1 MSGGATKE
9 DSSLRGIFLL
19 PKNEVLKEF
28 TFKLETGENKKG
40 PLVMEEDGT
49 LVFVMRNNGWVRR
62 KTVTFKIRCKSGSD
76 MTFLKPG
83 NANVAQMSE
92 KGWAQFDQL
101 GLGSRLLDKVYSE
114 ERGKE
119 EFKVTVTTGATIRF
133 SIPVRAKST
142 IDLNANLSYGD
153 MQLQCVIPHDPK
165 KILESAES
173 EAVRKLSERN
183 TKIKELEEAMVARS
197 NDNDEAQKAIA
208 EAKRKLETAS
218 NIEAR
223 ARALCESEQKSLQSA
238 REEAVCASRRAEE
251 FHQNLKNAAAQK
263 VRDDADLAVA
273 SKALDEAKAS
283 LESLA
288 AAQSALEAARE
299 NEASERARRES
310 VERDAVNQKKLHDEA
325 LAKALQDR
333 DAAKASLAEARTA
346 FEASERAHRES
357 VEREATKQET
367 LHKEALAKA
376 SQENEGLL
384 NEAGDALEAARE
396 NEASVR
402 ARCESEQKSF
412 KSAREEAD
420 RASQRAKD
428 LEREAT
434 EQKIRHDEAL
444 VAASQERA
452 AIESKLAELQV
463 TFEAHEK
470 GEEERRMS
478 MMRAIELE
486 LNEALEVAES
496 GLEDTHGRRVEE
508 METTSRAAV
517 ENESNALR
525 SSREDL
531 ARARTELEEARQELD
546 VLKIKLANESRR
558 RLDPKLILKANDPCS
573 NYTAS
578 ATKEARSDDVPKAKS
593 VTLLTSSVGNAHR
606 RRSIVGHTKA
616 VLEMWEEKTKTGH
629 FETVDCG
636 MLGNKSRRDEFFKVI
651 PKDKRGNYPHLLI
664 DGKYIASNEEITELV
679 DDKGL
684 WKLLGCAPI
693 GFVKKA

>member
-114 ERGKE
+114 ETGKE

-142 IDLNANLSYGD
+142 IVLNANLSYGD

-223 ARALCESEQKSLQSA
+223 ARALCKSEQKSLQSA

-310 VERDAVNQKKLHDEA
+310 VERDAVNQKKLHDKA

-367 LHKEALAKA
+367 LHKKALAKA
-376 SQENEGLL
+376 SQENERLL

-452 AIESKLAELQV
+452 AIESKLAELRV
-463 TFEAHEK
+463 TFKADEK
-470 GEEERRMS
+470 GKEEQ
-478 MMRAIELE
+478 MR
-486 LNEALEVAES
+486 ALEVAQSE
-496 GLEDTHGRRVEE
+496 LEETHGRRVEE

-606 RRSIVGHTKA
+606 RRSIVGNTKA

-636 MLGNKSRRDEFFKVI
+636 KLENKSRRDEFFKVI